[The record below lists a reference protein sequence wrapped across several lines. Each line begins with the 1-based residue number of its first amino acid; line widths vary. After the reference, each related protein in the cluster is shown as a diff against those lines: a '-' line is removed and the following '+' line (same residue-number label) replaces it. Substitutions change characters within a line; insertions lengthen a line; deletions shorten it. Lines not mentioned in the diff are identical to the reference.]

1 MTPTSPRAIIADD
14 EALLALELQALLQDS
29 WPALQ
34 IVGIAATGT
43 AALRLA
49 QEQQPDIAF
58 IDIRMPGLNG
68 LELARLLPSSCRC
81 VFVTA
86 HAEHALEAFE
96 QAAVDYLRKP
106 VTPARLALTV
116 QRLQAHL
123 QSHLQERAG
132 PSETLRFVQ
141 AWLGNSLLVLEVE
154 QIALLRSDQRYTQV
168 VALDG
173 RSLLLRSSLAELLP
187 QLDATLFW
195 QVHRSAVINAR
206 AIASVERDADG
217 ELRVH
222 LRGLATAVAVSRT
235 QRARF
240 RGM

>member
-1 MTPTSPRAIIADD
+1 MSPNFPRAIIADD
-14 EALLALELQALLQDS
+14 EALLAQELQALLQDS
-29 WPALQ
+29 WPELQ
-34 IVGIAATGT
+34 IVGIAANGT
-43 AALRLA
+43 SALRLIQA
-49 QEQQPDIAF
+49 QQPDIAF

-68 LELARLLPSSCRC
+68 LELARLLPPACRC

-96 QAAVDYLRKP
+96 HAAVDYLRKP

-116 QRLQAHL
+116 QRLRGQLA
-123 QSHLQERAG
+123 S
-132 PSETLRFVQ
+132 PSEPLRFVQ

-168 VALDG
+168 LALDG

-187 QLDATLFW
+187 QLDSTLFW
-195 QVHRSAVINAR
+195 QVHRGAVINAR

-217 ELRVH
+217 DLRVH

-235 QRARF
+235 QRGRF